1 MSVLRRRTVSFLVF
15 CLLSLHLAAQSLA
28 LDVPNLKGRINDY
41 ANLLSPA
48 TEASLE
54 SVLKS
59 LESTDSTQIVVLTID
74 SLRGDSL
81 EQFSLRVVEDW
92 KIGQQGLDNG
102 VLLLVARDDRKIRI
116 EVGYGP
122 LSASQ
127 GSCRSCRQRSV
138 DLCRAYEGVS
148 STRIAGHV
156 PVCSQ
161 VFWPL
166 EPAHALVANV
176 VFSYRWNG

>member
-1 MSVLRRRTVSFLVF
+1 MCARRRRAVSLLVLG
-15 CLLSLHLAAQSLA
+15 LLLLYSAVQSLA
-28 LDVPNLKGRINDY
+28 LDVPDLKGRVNDY

-59 LESTDSTQIVVLTID
+59 LESSDSTQIVVLTIN
-74 SLRGDSL
+74 SLQDDDL

-116 EVGYGP
+116 EVGYG
-122 LSASQ
+122 L
-127 GSCRSCRQRSV
+127 
-138 DLCRAYEGVS
+138 EG
-148 STRIAGHV
+148 
-156 PVCSQ
+156 
-161 VFWPL
+161 
-166 EPAHALVANV
+166 
-176 VFSYRWNG
+176 